1 MGSSKGGGMMN
12 WMDMTLRD
20 FQASLASSSPTPGGG
35 TAAAIALGQAAALT
49 CMVADLTIDKEKWQ
63 DGWQIAED
71 AQNAAVPIMSRA
83 GELATEDS
91 DSFDAVMACF
101 KMPKETDEDK
111 EVRRNCIRQSTL
123 KAAEVPFETAMLG
136 LSLLRHLPDLAEK
149 GNGNAASDVGVAA
162 LLASAA
168 VKGGLF
174 NVEINLSSIPEDMG
188 VNMRKLSPSILDES
202 RILSK
207 ASMKAVNSR
216 LGL

>member
-1 MGSSKGGGMMN
+1 MN

-20 FQASLASSSPTPGGG
+20 FQAALASSSPTPGGG
-35 TAAAIALGQAAALT
+35 TAAAVALGQAAALT
-49 CMVADLTIDKEKWQ
+49 CMVTDLTIGKEKWQ
-63 DGWQIAED
+63 EGWQFAED
-71 AQNAAVPIMSRA
+71 AQNAAIPLMGRA
-83 GELATEDS
+83 GQLATEDS

-101 KMPKETDEDK
+101 KMPKATPEEI
-111 EVRRNCIRQSTL
+111 EARRNCIRQSTL
-123 KAAEVPFETAMLG
+123 RASEVPFETATLA

-168 VKGGLF
+168 VKGALY

-188 VNMRKLSPSILDES
+188 THMRKLSPDILEEARTLS
-202 RILSK
+202 RD
-207 ASMKAVNSR
+207 SMKAVNSR

>member
-1 MGSSKGGGMMN
+1 MN

-136 LSLLRHLPDLAEK
+136 LSLLRHMPDLAEK

-168 VKGGLF
+168 VKGALF
-174 NVEINLSSIPEDMG
+174 NVEINLSSIPEDLG

-202 RILSK
+202 RMLSK

>member
-1 MGSSKGGGMMN
+1 MN

-63 DGWQIAED
+63 DGWQIAQD
-71 AQNAAVPIMSRA
+71 AQNVAVPIMSRS

-101 KMPKETDEDK
+101 KMPKETDEEK

-123 KAAEVPFETAMLG
+123 KAAEVPFETATLA
-136 LSLLRHLPDLAEK
+136 LSLLRHLPELAEK
-149 GNGNAASDVGVAA
+149 GNGNAASDIGVAS

-168 VKGGLF
+168 VKGALF
-174 NVEINLSSIPEDMG
+174 NVEINLSSIPEEMG
-188 VNMRKLSPSILDES
+188 VNMRELSPSILEES
-202 RILSK
+202 RVLSK
-207 ASMKAVNSR
+207 ASMKSVNSR
-216 LGL
+216 ISL

>member
-1 MGSSKGGGMMN
+1 MN

-188 VNMRKLSPSILDES
+188 VNMRKLSPGILEES